1 MGGFFHISDRVL
13 ALNPPKAEKVT
24 PVRFGILGAARIA
37 PIALIGAARSHPNA
51 LVVAVAARDEKKARA
66 FASKHDIGKVY
77 FGPTGYQELLEDPEI
92 DAIYN
97 PLPNGLHFEW
107 TAKALAV
114 GKHVLLEK
122 PSTNT
127 VEEIQ
132 ILFQIAKDNNVILL
146 EAFHYR
152 FHPAFRRFTEILRS
166 GELGNIKSA
175 KSELKVPGGL
185 FSKNDIRYN
194 FDLGG
199 GALMDMGVYP
209 ISAVR
214 SVLSSE
220 PTEVLSATHRPHPGD
235 RRVDSA
241 TDAALAFSN
250 GTTAEIGC
258 DLQMPW
264 RFSIIPK
271 WPVLHITVQLEG
283 GEVSMFNFPGA
294 YIYHSITVTSKEGKK
309 RVETAYKPK
318 NGKGEVWWTTYRYQL
333 EAFVDKVQGRTPETW
348 ISEEDSVNQMKV
360 VEMIY
365 EKTTIRTQDYG
376 TLEAELKAQARCL
389 TE

>member
-1 MGGFFHISDRVL
+1 MLEIITRTYT
-13 ALNPPKAEKVT
+13 ALNPPKAEKVN

-37 PIALIGAARSHPNA
+37 PIALIGAARSHPNVH
-51 LVVAVAARDEKKARA
+51 VVAVAARDEKKARA
-66 FASKHDIGKVY
+66 FASKYDIGKVY
-77 FGPTGYQELLEDPEI
+77 FGPKGYQELLEDPEI

-97 PLPNGLHFEW
+97 PLPNALHFEW
-107 TAKALAV
+107 TAKALAA

-127 VEEIQ
+127 VEETQ
-132 ILFQIAKDNNVILL
+132 ILFQLAKDNNLILL

-152 FHPAFRRFTEILRS
+152 FHPAFRRFTEILQS

-175 KSELKVPGGL
+175 KSELKLPGGW
-185 FSKNDIRYN
+185 FSKDDIRYN

-220 PTEVLSATHRPHPGD
+220 PTEVLSATHKAHPGD
-235 RRVDSA
+235 KRVDGA

-250 GTTAEIGC
+250 GMTAEIGC
-258 DLQMPW
+258 DLQMSW
-264 RFSIIPK
+264 YFAIVPK

-283 GEVSMFNFPGA
+283 GEISMFNFPA
-294 YIYHSITVTSKEGKK
+294 PQIYHSITVTPKEGKQ
-309 RVETAYKPK
+309 RVEKAYKPK
-318 NGKGEVWWTTYRYQL
+318 HGKGEEWWTTYRYQL
-333 EAFVDKVQGRTPETW
+333 EAFVDKVQGKIPEAW
-348 ISEEDSVNQMKV
+348 MSEEDSVNQMKA

-365 EKTTIRTQDYG
+365 NKLGLPIRP
-376 TLEAELKAQARCL
+376 RSSFVIN
-389 TE
+389 